1 MSTLSASED
10 GSTDT
15 SEVTKT
21 PSGIPIDYAFSKAA
35 SEEMI
40 QRAAEALRKLRRR
53 PRQELAAG
61 GYGECIECAGIAA
74 RSGRIEQL

>member
-35 SEEMI
+35 SWVSVWWLPTFVTW
-40 QRAAEALRKLRRR
+40 RT
-53 PRQELAAG
+53 
-61 GYGECIECAGIAA
+61 IAA
-74 RSGRIEQL
+74 LANEADAARRVRARSRDEEP